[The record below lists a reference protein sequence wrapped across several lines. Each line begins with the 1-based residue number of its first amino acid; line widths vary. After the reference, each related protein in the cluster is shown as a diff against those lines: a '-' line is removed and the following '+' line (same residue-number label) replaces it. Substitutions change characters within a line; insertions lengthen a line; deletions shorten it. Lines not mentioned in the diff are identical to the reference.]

1 MPKSDRI
8 PSLLDRRPPAAG
20 PLVRLPLARFG
31 AFQHGVVAISLMF
44 GLWLVTLRGAFAL
57 GESFSENS
65 CPRGCDWRRG
75 GRRQHAV
82 SPRVEGL
89 GGCRSPGACRA
100 DRGVDLACGGP
111 AAAVQHELH
120 RRSTP

>member
-65 CPRGCDWRRG
+65 CPRGCDWRRS
-75 GRRQHAV
+75 GRRQHAL
-82 SPRVEGL
+82 SLRLEGMV
-89 GGCRSPGACRA
+89 GCRSAGARRT
-100 DRGVDLACGGP
+100 DRRLDLARGGP
-111 AAAVQHELH
+111 
-120 RRSTP
+120 